1 MEGEH
6 IYNWVKKEA
15 APVAKAPRHISK
27 HNPKT
32 PVSYSTLNISKKNA
46 GTFGTAKN
54 TRKPTQFLKKGEKTM
69 QIPMGT
75 TEPKKFSR
83 TVAGE
88 RKAAVPKK
96 TDRPILGLQTTKNYV
111 VSNAVENILAVPPS
125 NNQNGMKY
133 TQKADYG
140 KVPDYL
146 CQIKDEVENEKSI
159 MREAMD
165 IQRQAEQPNYLPEEE
180 RIDLINALK
189 AKWEEVNVVIFWC
202 KTYVLFLFRS
212 ITAINK
218 LLSSVYH
225 HQIPQLVPF
234 DERKIVNVNWHN

>member
-189 AKWEEVNVVIFWC
+189 AKWEEVNHRYQQITFKRVSSSNSTVGAIRRKEDCERELAQLEADIAKLSKKNVI
-202 KTYVLFLFRS
+202 VM
-212 ITAINK
+212 
-218 LLSSVYH
+218 
-225 HQIPQLVPF
+225 
-234 DERKIVNVNWHN
+234 